1 MTYVSEDYI
10 KAYKMG
16 KKDYQAR
23 MMRGEVPT
31 LKVLDD
37 ILPSRGSYSEVPLG
51 LVQIPIDQI
60 VGTKS
65 GGRSSAFSGNFMP
78 ILRENTEFAYKWSV
92 LIDSHLKE
100 GIHDPV
106 KAYEYMNK
114 FYIEEGN
121 KRVSVL
127 KYCDA
132 VSVPGNVTRILPA
145 RTDQK
150 ENKIYYEFVDFYALS
165 QINYIY
171 FSKLGS
177 FAKLQEAVGKGPK
190 ELWTDDDKLNFSSV
204 YSRFAAEYEAAGGKK
219 LSITTGDAF
228 LAFLTVYGYE
238 ALCQKTVSEL
248 KTLVAK
254 SWEEFELLEHDN
266 VIDLKLDPNK
276 EKKPLLNRLLP
287 LSAPKLKIAF
297 LYAKTPGTS
306 AWTYAHELGRLHLE
320 QTFPEEVTTMCY
332 ENLTL
337 ELAEKAISDAI
348 QKGCNIIF
356 TTTPEFVQASVQ
368 AAIANPNVRI
378 LNCSLNTSHRYI
390 RTYYARMHEA
400 KCLMGAIAGAMA
412 ENGQLAYIADYPIFG
427 TIANI
432 NAFALGAKM
441 VNPRAKIYLE
451 WSTLKDV
458 DLGRTMENVQK
469 KGVTVV
475 SGKDMVIPEETSRY
489 FGLYHLENG
498 EPHNIAMPLWHWGKF
513 YEQLIRTIMDG
524 TWKYDDN
531 YETKAINYWWGLSAG
546 VVDVIHSQNLPI
558 GTRRLIQL
566 LKDNITRG
574 EFNPFSGVLYSQ
586 DGMVQ
591 SDPNKALS
599 PEEIITMD
607 WLAENVVGSIPTRKE
622 LTDQAKPVTQQS
634 GLEN

>member
-400 KCLMGAIAGAMA
+400 KFLMGAIAGAMA

>member
-60 VGTKS
+60 VGTKT

-190 ELWTDDDKLNFSSV
+190 ELWTDDDKLNF
-204 YSRFAAEYEAAGGKK
+204 RR
-219 LSITTGDAF
+219 
-228 LAFLTVYGYE
+228 
-238 ALCQKTVSEL
+238 
-248 KTLVAK
+248 
-254 SWEEFELLEHDN
+254 HRH
-266 VIDLKLDPNK
+266 
-276 EKKPLLNRLLP
+276 PL
-287 LSAPKLKIAF
+287 
-297 LYAKTPGTS
+297 
-306 AWTYAHELGRLHLE
+306 
-320 QTFPEEVTTMCY
+320 
-332 ENLTL
+332 
-337 ELAEKAISDAI
+337 
-348 QKGCNIIF
+348 
-356 TTTPEFVQASVQ
+356 
-368 AAIANPNVRI
+368 
-378 LNCSLNTSHRYI
+378 
-390 RTYYARMHEA
+390 
-400 KCLMGAIAGAMA
+400 
-412 ENGQLAYIADYPIFG
+412 
-427 TIANI
+427 
-432 NAFALGAKM
+432 
-441 VNPRAKIYLE
+441 
-451 WSTLKDV
+451 
-458 DLGRTMENVQK
+458 
-469 KGVTVV
+469 
-475 SGKDMVIPEETSRY
+475 
-489 FGLYHLENG
+489 
-498 EPHNIAMPLWHWGKF
+498 
-513 YEQLIRTIMDG
+513 
-524 TWKYDDN
+524 
-531 YETKAINYWWGLSAG
+531 
-546 VVDVIHSQNLPI
+546 
-558 GTRRLIQL
+558 RR
-566 LKDNITRG
+566 
-574 EFNPFSGVLYSQ
+574 
-586 DGMVQ
+586 
-591 SDPNKALS
+591 
-599 PEEIITMD
+599 
-607 WLAENVVGSIPTRKE
+607 
-622 LTDQAKPVTQQS
+622 
-634 GLEN
+634 